1 MRVNLHVVRLGKI
14 MVTSVFL
21 DSQQIASEAE
31 NARRKEKAAEM
42 QREWQRL
49 EQEMKRRESEK
60 QARLAERERQREE
73 KRLREVLMKEWTRCR
88 DDLACDDL
96 RSLPQPT
103 RVTTKLHPA
112 LFGEALT
119 ILEFFATFMDV
130 LKMRGDV
137 RGITTG
143 SKSGPP
149 GTIITFRS
157 MEKALLS
164 KDPNGPLA
172 DMFFA
177 LLTALQQLQQREDK
191 DDLEIDDD
199 SDDETVDGTPDGK
212 PK

>member
-1 MRVNLHVVRLGKI
+1 
-14 MVTSVFL
+14 
-21 DSQQIASEAE
+21 
-31 NARRKEKAAEM
+31 M

-73 KRLREVLMKEWTRCR
+73 KRLREVLLKEWTRCR

-96 RSLPQPT
+96 RSLPQPM
-103 RVTTKLHPA
+103 RVASKLHPA
-112 LFGEALT
+112 LFGEALS

-130 LKMRGDV
+130 LKMRGDL
-137 RGITTG
+137 RSISPGG
-143 SKSGPP
+143 SRSGPP
-149 GTIITFRS
+149 GAIITFRVL
-157 MEKALLS
+157 EKALLN

-191 DDLEIDDD
+191 DDLEIDD
-199 SDDETVDGTPDGK
+199 SDDENVDGTPDGELK
-212 PK
+212 WIPLVN